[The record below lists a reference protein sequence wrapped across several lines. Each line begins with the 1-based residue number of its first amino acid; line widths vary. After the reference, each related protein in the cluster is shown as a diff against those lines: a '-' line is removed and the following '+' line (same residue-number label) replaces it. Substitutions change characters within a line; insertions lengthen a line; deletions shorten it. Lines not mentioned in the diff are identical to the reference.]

1 MDVFT
6 SILRVAR
13 GAGSL
18 ALFSLPEQLEI
29 IIERAKQGG
38 GIIITAGA
46 KVVNSS
52 LNILGSTTSSNNLET
67 FQNISSN
74 TSGFNMT
81 NANTFFSFHQAHS
94 FGGLLVYLTSKWS
107 FATVALVYISHH
119 ISMKLLNNSSRPF
132 F

>member
-6 SILRVAR
+6 SIPRVAR

-81 NANTFFSFHQAHS
+81 NANTFFSFHQAHN

-119 ISMKLLNNSSRPF
+119 ISMRLLNNNSRPF